1 MTITRLLLPFI
12 AGTFM
17 TGAAV
22 CQTQT
27 PAPWCDHT
35 VSGINRLP
43 ARATSYSYGNVEDA
57 LAGDRSKARIESL
70 NGTWSFKFAEDAAL
84 APADFYRPDY
94 NTSGWDKIQVPSCW
108 EMKGYGY
115 PIYTNI
121 EYPFEFKPPF
131 ITRDNPVG
139 SYVRKFNIPED

>member
-43 ARATSYSYGNVEDA
+43 ARATSYSYSNVEDA

-70 NGTWSFKFAEDAAL
+70 NGT
-84 APADFYRPDY
+84 
-94 NTSGWDKIQVPSCW
+94 
-108 EMKGYGY
+108 
-115 PIYTNI
+115 
-121 EYPFEFKPPF
+121 
-131 ITRDNPVG
+131 
-139 SYVRKFNIPED
+139 